1 MVQRGDDLPRL
12 EWPDVFHSPHH
23 VPLAFQRRRGKIRQM
38 ARDVDGT
45 GLLARA
51 DRCCFD
57 KEPRF
62 GNCIRAHKKTGPDI
76 TQHPLLQLPWKI
88 DHVKDMIDIMTRK
101 AQMAWHDDA
110 QC

>member
-23 VPLAFQRRRGKIRQM
+23 VPLAFQRRRGKVRQM

-62 GNCIRAHKKTGPDI
+62 GNCIRAHNRLVLTLHSTHCCSFLGK
-76 TQHPLLQLPWKI
+76 Q
-88 DHVKDMIDIMTRK
+88 IM
-101 AQMAWHDDA
+101 
-110 QC
+110 